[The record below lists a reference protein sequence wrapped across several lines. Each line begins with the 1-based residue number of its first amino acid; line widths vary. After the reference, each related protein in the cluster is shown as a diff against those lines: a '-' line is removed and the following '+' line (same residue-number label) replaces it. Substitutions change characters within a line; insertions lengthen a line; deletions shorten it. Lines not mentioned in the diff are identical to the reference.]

1 MLEDVEVKLAE
12 KCAETNFDKIKE
24 EISKIDVDEG
34 GFNSGSLWKLKK
46 KISPKCRDPPTAM
59 FDESGNLVT
68 SQDMIDR
75 LALKTYIER
84 LKNRPIKD
92 NLKNLQ
98 SEKEELCRMRLE
110 KARLTKTPPWTMDQ
124 LNAVL
129 KKLKNNKSRDPL
141 GFANE
146 ICKPSVAGK
155 DLKVA
160 ILN

>member
-1 MLEDVEVKLAE
+1 
-12 KCAETNFDKIKE
+12 
-24 EISKIDVDEG
+24 
-34 GFNSGSLWKLKK
+34 
-46 KISPKCRDPPTAM
+46 M

-129 KKLKNNKSRDPL
+129 KNLKNNKSRDPL

-146 ICKPSVAGK
+146 IFKPSVAGK